1 MRRHSA
7 ICERYDVV
15 VVPFPFH
22 EIPVRKRRPVVV
34 LSGDKFNR
42 ANGWTVVAMVTTAK
56 ETSWPSDVLI
66 KGLQAAGLMVPC
78 VVRPRFQTMPNEIIV
93 RRLGALDGMD
103 RLAFERQLAEMLL

>member
-1 MRRHSA
+1 V

-34 LSGDKFNR
+34 LSGNKFNR
-42 ANGWTVVAMVTTAK
+42 ANGWTIVTMVTTAK
-56 ETSWPSDVLI
+56 ETNWPSDVLI
-66 KGLQAAGLMVPC
+66 RDLQTAGLVVPC

-93 RRLGALDGMD
+93 RRLGELGGLD
-103 RLAFERQLAEMLL
+103 RLSCERQLAEMLL